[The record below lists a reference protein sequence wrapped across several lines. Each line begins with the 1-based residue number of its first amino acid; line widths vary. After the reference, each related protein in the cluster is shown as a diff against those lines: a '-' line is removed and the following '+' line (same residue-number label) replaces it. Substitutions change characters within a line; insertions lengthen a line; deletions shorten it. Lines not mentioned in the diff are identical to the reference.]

1 MVEKTSNLNTWIK
14 ANSLTFRVIW
24 KKPTKDTDA
33 YSITT
38 ETSDSGMPGSHGA
51 PSEFGME
58 ETSGKLKCSHTL
70 YWQTNSSINT
80 IEL

>member
-1 MVEKTSNLNTWIK
+1 MHHQDKFSYIQNYLAK
-14 ANSLTFRVIW
+14 AEDI
-24 KKPTKDTDA
+24 DA

-58 ETSGKLKCSHTL
+58 ETSGKLKLLTYFIL
-70 YWQTNSSINT
+70 EKNVNT
-80 IEL
+80 VEL